1 MKKIKTTSYKALSLI
16 FSILSTGSYSLAAP
30 LLIGGTIQYSKD
42 STAVDLSVN
51 YSGTQ
56 TTTTLHKSA
65 LAKITFEIPKAA
77 TQSHF
82 EVLVTTSKIDYQ
94 LKQLPAQA
102 DIQNTVDYIK
112 IDPQSSY
119 KYYELDLIND
129 TWEIKESRLPATG
142 QIPDRAIIIE
152 CYPEWISDFKGGS
165 AVELPTL
172 YLNNATSERDEKFEE
187 ELIKLELAALD
198 SKILHAPIK
207 RQTQTASDKK
217 RIIIMDL
224 IT

>member
-1 MKKIKTTSYKALSLI
+1 MKKIKTPSYKALSLI
-16 FSILSTGSYSLAAP
+16 FTILSTGSYSLTAP
-30 LLIGGTIQYSKD
+30 LLIGGAIQYSKD
-42 STAVDLSVN
+42 STAVDLSIN

-56 TTTTLHKSA
+56 VTGTLHKTS
-65 LAKITFEIPKAA
+65 LPKITFEIPKAA

-94 LKQLPAQA
+94 LKKLPSQA

-129 TWEIKESRLPATG
+129 AWEIKENRLPSNG

-165 AVELPTL
+165 ATELPTL
-172 YLNNATSERDEKFEE
+172 YLNNARIEKDEKFEE
-187 ELIKLELAALD
+187 ELIMLELGSLD
-198 SKILHAPIK
+198 SKVIHAPIK
-207 RQTQTASDKK
+207 RQMQTASDKK